1 MNGLYRYES
10 RQRRTSMI
18 LVANMFVLLTMYLAA
33 RVFIPSSEA
42 SEQLFFWLNIVTP
55 LVEVCL
61 LLAAIY
67 LWVKNETF
75 RMVVTK
81 DTFEVFDPLSRT
93 FTLSVPVH
101 EIVEIKQ
108 THQANHS
115 SIVMKTAT
123 GDRFH
128 LTQNYHYS
136 RTKLYAALAKVNP
149 DIRLP
154 KSAWRF
160 SRS

>member
-1 MNGLYRYES
+1 MNELYRYES

-18 LVANMFVLLTMYLAA
+18 LLLNMVVLLAMYLAA
-33 RVFIPSSEA
+33 RSFLPASEE
-42 SEQLFFWLNIVTP
+42 SEQLIFWLNIVTP

-75 RMVVTK
+75 RMVVTE

-93 FTLSVPVH
+93 FTFSIPVNQ
-101 EIVEIKQ
+101 IVEITQ
-108 THQANHS
+108 TQQAKHS
-115 SIVMKTAT
+115 SIIMQTNS
-123 GDRFH
+123 GESIQI
-128 LTQNYHYS
+128 TQNYHYN
-136 RTKLYAALAKVNP
+136 RTKLYAALAKANP
-149 DIRLP
+149 AIQLP

-160 SRS
+160 RRS